1 MRPHAAIVGP
11 ERRSFASMISA
22 SDCGMPGAHIDKG
35 GLELEIGFGD
45 FEHLA
50 ASLFAFSAMV
60 EICRDDRIC
69 RQGANAKIADESR
82 DSLIGAKISLI
93 GRFNSL

>member
-1 MRPHAAIVGP
+1 MYKA
-11 ERRSFASMISA
+11 
-22 SDCGMPGAHIDKG
+22 

-50 ASLFAFSAMV
+50 ASLFAFSATF

-69 RQGANAKIADESR
+69 RQGKCRKCGRER
-82 DSLIGAKISLI
+82 DSLIRAEISLI

>member
-1 MRPHAAIVGP
+1 
-11 ERRSFASMISA
+11 
-22 SDCGMPGAHIDKG
+22 MPGAHIDKG

-69 RQGANAKIADESR
+69 RQGANAKIADESGFPDQGENFPDR
-82 DSLIGAKISLI
+82 PI
-93 GRFNSL
+93 

>member
-1 MRPHAAIVGP
+1 
-11 ERRSFASMISA
+11 
-22 SDCGMPGAHIDKG
+22 MPGAHIDKG

-60 EICRDDRIC
+60 EICRDDRI
-69 RQGANAKIADESR
+69 GTNAKIADES
-82 DSLIGAKISLI
+82 DQSGILSPTYPV
-93 GRFNSL
+93 